1 MSKRTSALRT
11 GNKGL
16 QSRFRIAARAA
27 FVKPWEATVPSEFTE
42 LNGPPKQSS
51 QTSTPSPRAPAP
63 PQAEPSLA
71 DLKSKLADDVTAARD
86 TIKEGAD
93 TAVEKVN
100 EAISEQTYFAARQ
113 VGGIATA
120 LEKVGAELEASD
132 QPEVGR
138 YARQIGRSVQ
148 TAAKRMEGKDLGEI
162 AVMAEEFG
170 RKQPLAFLGIAA
182 LAGLSAS
189 RFLTASAKR
198 SPTEAIGQ
206 TVAVGRSGSSATG
219 GEING

>member
-1 MSKRTSALRT
+1 M
-11 GNKGL
+11 
-16 QSRFRIAARAA
+16 
-27 FVKPWEATVPSEFTE
+27 V
-42 LNGPPKQSS
+42 
-51 QTSTPSPRAPAP
+51 
-63 PQAEPSLA
+63 
-71 DLKSKLADDVTAARD
+71 
-86 TIKEGAD
+86 
-93 TAVEKVN
+93 
-100 EAISEQTYFAARQ
+100 SEQTTFAARQ

-148 TAAKRMEGKDLGEI
+148 SVARQMKDKNIGEI
-162 AVMAEEFG
+162 AALAEEFG

-198 SPTEAIGQ
+198 SPTQ
-206 TVAVGRSGSSATG
+206 TPRRTLPATPTGSSG
-219 GEING
+219 GYTNG

>member
-1 MSKRTSALRT
+1 MS
-11 GNKGL
+11 N
-16 QSRFRIAARAA
+16 
-27 FVKPWEATVPSEFTE
+27 EFTE
-42 LNGPPKQSS
+42 MDGRPRPSSETSLQSGDA
-51 QTSTPSPRAPAP
+51 QPSPQPPA
-63 PQAEPSLA
+63 SLA
-71 DLKSKLADDVTAARD
+71 GLKEKLADDVIAAKD

-93 TAVEKVN
+93 TAVERVKEVV
-100 EAISEQTYFAARQ
+100 SEQTTFAARQ

-148 TAAKRMEGKDLGEI
+148 SVARQMKDKNIGEI
-162 AVMAEEFG
+162 AALAEEFG

-198 SPTEAIGQ
+198 SPTQ
-206 TVAVGRSGSSATG
+206 TTRRTLPATPTGSSG
-219 GEING
+219 GYTNG